1 MAFKCFWSAK
11 FQRAFFHTLNFEIPS
26 SLGSIS
32 FKGLMKL
39 SKLKW
44 NISLFWLKG
53 KEERFTFLLSVYLL
67 EFSKTEIL
75 KQDIWHMK
83 ETFGV
88 LATSLSLLWTRTSYM
103 SIMKW
108 ALAHDLK
115 NASSPPRG
123 LCLCFRLWF
132 PPEAASMCT
141 GCCGVSLHD
150 PLCALCWHRCVCA
163 CARPGSCIQLHKA
176 CILVECCPAISS
188 KAAATAGK
196 YLGKTGRRNFPAWFI
211 GVVLGMSQEV
221 SEK

>member
-11 FQRAFFHTLNFEIPS
+11 FQRAFFHSLNFEIPS

-115 NASSPPRG
+115 NASSPPG
-123 LCLCFRLWF
+123 
-132 PPEAASMCT
+132 
-141 GCCGVSLHD
+141 G
-150 PLCALCWHRCVCA
+150 CA
-163 CARPGSCIQLHKA
+163 CVSGCDSHLKLHPCA
-176 CILVECCPAISS
+176 Q
-188 KAAATAGK
+188 AAAVSPCMTPCVHCAG
-196 YLGKTGRRNFPAWFI
+196 TGVCVPVPDQAHASSYTRLAFWWSVVQPFPARQQQQ
-211 GVVLGMSQEV
+211 LGST
-221 SEK
+221 